1 MAYLIFLMSIL
12 SGGDIGTTMYP
23 LLKVGLGPRPAAM
36 GESFVGLA
44 DDLCAIAWNPSGLAG
59 LREPQF
65 FFSHQEWFLN
75 IRDEY
80 FAAGVPTRNGY
91 LALSALYSSSGSVEI
106 WDEDNE
112 PHGTQNTWSG
122 ILTLGYGQRLKD
134 FLLLGLNGKVLV
146 EDLYE
151 QSLADFALDLGARVA
166 INKNLILGS
175 AFKNL
180 SYKTTVPME
189 FRIGACYQR
198 LKGTNLLL
206 DLIFPADNYIHINFG
221 AEYFFTNYIGLRAG
235 WRSGPYNLAELGWI
249 SGLTAG
255 FGIRYRGIKFD
266 YAFIPYGKLGVTH
279 RLSVSGGLG
288 IVKGVNSLTI
298 TVMDG
303 ETKIPLNGQ
312 IEMRGIQAGR
322 YDLNDEGRLVF
333 KNIPSGWAYLTAQAE
348 NYPQHYDSIFIYP
361 EGETEKSIY
370 LFKIKPGILRG
381 IVYDAVTKRP
391 IGASLLYQGMAY
403 GTMSNDSLTGSLVIK
418 NLPGGDY
425 YLTVSGNN
433 PRYIPQSC
441 SLTIT
446 AGKLTEREF
455 YLVRIREKIILRG
468 VNFETGKAELI
479 LNSYPIL
486 DEAGKILIDNPDI
499 TVEVGGHTDPRE
511 INTSEYPSNWE
522 LSFARA
528 QIVVKYLI
536 DKFHIDPARLSARG
550 YADTQPIASND
561 TEAGMAQNR
570 RTEFKILD

>member
-1 MAYLIFLMSIL
+1 MALIVFFLSIL
-12 SGGDIGTTMYP
+12 SGGDVGTTMYP
-23 LLKVGLGPRPAAM
+23 LLKIGLGPRPAAL
-36 GESFVGLA
+36 GESFIGLS
-44 DDLCAIAWNPSGLAG
+44 DDLCAVAWNPSGLAG
-59 LREPQF
+59 LKEPQF

-80 FAAGVPTRNGY
+80 FVAGIPTRKGY

-106 WDEDNE
+106 WGEDNQ

-122 ILTLGYGQRLKD
+122 ILSLGYGHRLKD
-134 FLLLGLNGKVLV
+134 FLLLGLNGKLLV

-151 QSLADFALDLGARVA
+151 QSLTDVALDLGARVA
-166 INKNLILGS
+166 VNKSLILGGV
-175 AFKNL
+175 FKNL
-180 SYKTTVPME
+180 SYKMTVPME
-189 FRIGACYQR
+189 FRVGACFQGV
-198 LKGTNLLL
+198 KNTNLLL
-206 DLIFPADNYIHINFG
+206 DLIFPADNYTHVNFG
-221 AEYFFTNYIGLRAG
+221 AEYYLNQYLGLRAG
-235 WRSGPYNLAELGWI
+235 WRSGPYSIAELGWT
-249 SGLTAG
+249 SGLTTG

-279 RLSVSGGLG
+279 RLSISGGLG

-303 ETKIPLNGQ
+303 DTKVPLNAQIDIRGVRIGQ
-312 IEMRGIQAGR
+312 FKS
-322 YDLNDEGRLVF
+322 DDKGRLAF
-333 KNIPSGWAYLTAQAE
+333 KNIPAGWAYITTQADD
-348 NYPQHYDSIFIYP
+348 YPKNYDSIFVYP
-361 EGETEKSIY
+361 DGETEKSIY

-381 IVYDAVTKRP
+381 IVYDAVTKWP
-391 IGASLLYQGMAY
+391 IGASILYQGMAY
-403 GTMSNDSLTGSLVIK
+403 GTVNNDSLVGSFVIK
-418 NLPGGDY
+418 NLPGGNY
-425 YLTVSGNN
+425 YLTINGNN

-441 SLTIT
+441 SLRIT
-446 AGKLTEREF
+446 VGKLTEREF

-479 LNSYPIL
+479 SSSYPIL

-528 QIVVKYLI
+528 QVVVKYLI
-536 DKFHIDPARLSARG
+536 DKYRVEPERLSARG
-550 YADTQPIASND
+550 YADTQPIADNE

-570 RTEFKILD
+570 RTEFRINE